1 MTPVV
6 YAKKRLDAILREIA
20 RLKDAD
26 FPYSH
31 SLEALGHI
39 ESVFKVRLARLQSV
53 SPDNDS
59 DVVTTLCSETLVQIF
74 GLHSFL
80 GFVLRSTNVRN
91 SFEVFGPLLRLARSV
106 LGCDTK
112 LILSSEWMYS
122 PHIFN
127 VPALPNFVLLGLP
140 ACESDN
146 PLLIPLAGHEFGHTA
161 WLNQRFESKFTS
173 LVQRRLLKLAED
185 KKVDYEEHFGEISSD
200 LMVATN
206 LRPAYDYA
214 LRQMEE
220 TFCDNLG
227 LLTFSESF
235 LHAFAYLLAPG
246 TGHRSTPYYPT
257 TDDRIANLIDRANSK
272 SVEVP
277 DGYAKLFAKDI
288 AIPASPKDTF
298 LINLADTVRREF
310 SDDLF
315 DRASN
320 IVGASSFV
328 PRDSETIER
337 ILSSFRLTTPCS
349 NGTSLSNILNAG
361 WIACHDPDF
370 WPTEIVQKDE
380 LLRELL
386 LKSVEINEYEHRIAE
401 AK

>member
-1 MTPVV
+1 MTPVI
-6 YAKKRLDAILREIA
+6 YARKRLDAVLREIA
-20 RLKDAD
+20 RLKEAD

-31 SLEALGHI
+31 SLEALEHI
-39 ESVFKVRLARLQSV
+39 ESVFNSRLAKLQAV
-53 SPDNDS
+53 SPENDS
-59 DVVTTLCSETLVQIF
+59 DVVRTLCSEALVQIF
-74 GLHSFL
+74 GLHPFL

-106 LGCDTK
+106 LGGDTK

-127 VPALPNFVLLGLP
+127 VPSLPNFVLLGLP

-161 WLNQRFESKFTS
+161 WLNQRFESKFTGS
-173 LVQRRLLKLAED
+173 VQSRLLKFAEAQKD
-185 KKVDYEEHFGEISSD
+185 EYEEHFGEISSD
-200 LMVATN
+200 LMAATN
-206 LRPAYDYA
+206 LRPAYEYA

-227 LLTFSESF
+227 LLIFSESF

-257 TDDRIANLIDRANSK
+257 TDDRIANLVRRAATI
-272 SVEVP
+272 SVSVP
-277 DGYAKLFAKDI
+277 DGYENLFAADVPI
-288 AIPASPKDTF
+288 SASPKDMF
-298 LINLADTVRREF
+298 LIKLADLVRSDF
-310 SDDLF
+310 SDELF
-315 DRASN
+315 TLAEK
-320 IVGASSFV
+320 IVKDSSYV
-328 PRDSETIER
+328 QRDSETIDR
-337 ILSSFRLTTPCS
+337 VLQSLRLTTPCPNS
-349 NGTSLSNILNAG
+349 ASLANILNAG
-361 WIACHDPDF
+361 WIVYHDCEF
-370 WPTEIVQKDE
+370 WHAEIEQKDD